1 MNSPVSASSAP
12 GSRSGSSGGDDGY
25 FMLSTFRSKNLLL
38 GRLPLE
44 LEDISTFRSKKL
56 AVECLPLELEAIVS
70 NENCTY
76 GCVDDISI
84 LSTRPPPTRCAAKVE
99 ALEQQQRLRRT
110 EDVALWLTL
119 AEAMLGE
126 VNIIIQQGDDELRN
140 KCVGDC
146 CPRNLKSTYKIGKR
160 VVKKMDS
167 VKELLNKAERFYSE
181 SAIVFKPPRNS
192 LLMPEWPLENTVGL
206 DSAVDKVWEAIENEN
221 VRIIRLC
228 GQGGVGKTT
237 LLKKVCNEFHRRS
250 HDFDVVIWAMVPTG
264 EGYIQKIQELI
275 RKKLDIPDEIWNQSG
290 EDEKGAEIFRVL
302 KRNKFVFLLDNVWE
316 PFDLIRLGI
325 KLSGYRNQ
333 SKVIFTTRSLR
344 LYLNFFSTAHET
356 IEVKCLPPEE
366 ALSLFRMTV
375 GESVL
380 SSDADLSELADTCAR
395 KCRGLPLALLTF
407 ARAMAGLD
415 NPRQWRHT
423 IELLHSSIR
432 DCRNGRID
440 ELIDLWVG
448 EGFLHGSNPC
458 DRGGFIVDALKSAYL
473 LETDESKQCVR
484 MHDIFRHMA
493 LWLARDQGRKKNKV
507 LVAKSGRLTDREL
520 RKWEVANWI
529 SLFGCI
535 ITKVNI
541 SRSPSC
547 PYLTTLL
554 LRDGEII
561 SFPDRFF
568 DSMPV
573 LKVLD
578 LSGNRSLVELPSN
591 IGNAKTL
598 KYLNLSLTSLEKL
611 PTDLGNL
618 RNLRCLLLDYTM
630 NLKWIPKE
638 VISNLLLL
646 QVYSKI
652 NGVDEHFSSVEK
664 EVSNLE
670 SLEIFRCSSLK
681 EFKVSVGCKVGNL
694 SKVSIGV
701 CPLLLNLNALAYA
714 RNLEILKIFD
724 CEALK
729 EVTSE
734 EMAFPRLKTVYL
746 TRLLNLKR
754 ICPSSS
760 CFPSLLEI
768 EVSKCQLLRLLPF
781 DLGSANLLQ
790 KIIGEIEWWNDLIW
804 DDEAVKHVCCSKFVS
819 TPSELIQNLY
829 PPRPAPVPPIPADPI
844 LAASLHAYR
853 AYLPRPH
860 PETPAVISSQ
870 DLDVIKVIS
879 KGYSS
884 TVQLVQHK
892 WTGQL
897 FALKIIEMDIE
908 ESVLSQ
914 IARKWRSIQS
924 SRCPFVVVHYSSS
937 YKDGVMSNILE
948 YMDGG
953 SLADFLKKVKSIPEP
968 YLAAICKQTLKGLIY
983 LHHEVHVIHRDIKPS
998 KLLINHRGE
1007 VKITDF
1013 GESAELIS
1021 YLGLAN
1027 KRANTFVGT
1036 YNYMSPERICGSSY
1050 GVDADIWSLG
1060 IVLLEC
1066 ATGKF
1071 PYSPPEQA
1079 EEWTSFFELMEHIVE
1094 GPAPCVPSDQF
1105 SPEFCSF
1112 ISARLQKDPKERK
1125 SAPELLELPFVKMY
1139 DDVEV
1144 DLSSYF
1150 SSADYGVVGM
1160 LHVGIL
1166 CENLERSL
1174 EFYQNILGLQI
1185 NEARPHDKLPYRG
1198 AWLWVGSEMIH
1209 LMELPNPDPLTGRPE
1224 HGGRD
1229 RHACISIR
1237 DVSKLQAIL
1246 DKAGN
1251 GLMVLFH
1258 LGTMSCNFLENRC
1271 FVTGDM
1277 LCFLINAFIALVL
1290 IHKTIG
1296 NNVMDVPEIAA
1307 DGFTY
1312 TGSCLGRESV
1322 LLTVFSLKDW
1332 TEDSI
1337 RCHRTLQ
1344 LPILHIAEDYSIA
1357 IKSLRMH
1364 LKTSSTV
1371 SCTKTIL
1378 VLHGAG
1384 TEDIAGMTW
1393 INTKQSVFK
1402 LSAAH
1407 QTVRLLPFPPLKAI
1421 SMVVVFAENLRAG
1434 SSHAHVLSFK
1444 LRTS

>member
-1 MNSPVSASSAP
+1 MDFLSPILDIGTRLWHCSARHVA
-12 GSRSGSSGGDDGY
+12 Y
-25 FMLSTFRSKNLLL
+25 IHHLKENLLN
-38 GRLPLE
+38 
-44 LEDISTFRSKKL
+44 
-56 AVECLPLELEAIVS
+56 LEAGSEALDHRRRDV
-70 NENCTY
+70 
-76 GCVDDISI
+76 
-84 LSTRPPPTRCAAKVE
+84 RAKVE
-99 ALEQQQRLRRT
+99 ALEQQLRLRRT
-110 EDVALWLTL
+110 EDVELWLTL
-119 AEAMLGE
+119 AEATLGE

-167 VKELLNKAERFYSE
+167 VKELLHKAERFYSE
-181 SAIVFKPPRNS
+181 SAIVFKPPRNR

-206 DSAVDKVWEAIENEN
+206 DSAVEKVWEAIENEN
-221 VRIIRLC
+221 VGIIRLC

-275 RKKLDIPDEIWNQSG
+275 RKKLDRPDEIWNH
-290 EDEKGAEIFRVL
+290 
-302 KRNKFVFLLDNVWE
+302 
-316 PFDLIRLGI
+316 
-325 KLSGYRNQ
+325 
-333 SKVIFTTRSLR
+333 
-344 LYLNFFSTAHET
+344 TAHET

-380 SSDADLSELADTCAR
+380 SSDADLSELANTFAR

-423 IELLHSSIR
+423 IELLHTHPSEIAGMGGHVFPLLKFSYDNLKEAKEQNCFLYCSLFPEDYNI
-432 DCRNGRID
+432 RID

-448 EGFLHGSNPC
+448 EGFLDGSNPC
-458 DRGGFIVDALKSAYL
+458 DHGGFIVDALKSAYL

-598 KYLNLSLTSLEKL
+598 KYLNLSLTSIEKL
-611 PTDLGNL
+611 PTDIGNL
-618 RNLRCLLLDYTM
+618 RNLRCLLLDYTT

-638 VISNLLLL
+638 
-646 QVYSKI
+646 
-652 NGVDEHFSSVEK
+652 
-664 EVSNLE
+664 
-670 SLEIFRCSSLK
+670 SLK
-681 EFKVSVGCKVGNL
+681 EFKVSAGCKVGNL

-729 EVTSE
+729 EVTSD
-734 EMAFPRLKTVYL
+734 EMAFPRLKTIYL

-768 EVSKCQLLRLLPF
+768 EVSKCQLLRQLPF

-804 DDEAVKHVCCSKFVS
+804 DDEAVKHVCRSKFVS
-819 TPSELIQNLY
+819 TPSKLIQNLY
-829 PPRPAPVPPIPADPI
+829 PPRPAPVPPRPAP
-844 LAASLHAYR
+844 LAPPPRRSAPRRRLV
-853 AYLPRPH
+853 LPLPPPRPA
-860 PETPAVISSQ
+860 PVPPPRPAPVDCPPPPCPQVPVVISSQ

-892 WTGQL
+892 WTRQL

-908 ESVLSQ
+908 ESVHSQ

-924 SRCPFVVVHYSSS
+924 SRCPFVVVHYS
-937 YKDGVMSNILE
+937 
-948 YMDGG
+948 
-953 SLADFLKKVKSIPEP
+953 FLKKVKSIPEP

-1013 GESAELIS
+1013 GESAELTS
-1021 YLGLAN
+1021 YLGL
-1027 KRANTFVGT
+1027 ANTFVGT

-1079 EEWTSFFELMEHIVE
+1079 KNGRAFMNLWNILLKDQHLVYLQINFRQSSALLFLHAIVSFTNY
-1094 GPAPCVPSDQF
+1094 S
-1105 SPEFCSF
+1105 
-1112 ISARLQKDPKERK
+1112 LQKDPKERK

-1150 SSADYGVVGM
+1150 SSA
-1160 LHVGIL
+1160 
-1166 CENLERSL
+1166 
-1174 EFYQNILGLQI
+1174 
-1185 NEARPHDKLPYRG
+1185 G
-1198 AWLWVGSEMIH
+1198 A
-1209 LMELPNPDPLTGRPE
+1209 
-1224 HGGRD
+1224 
-1229 RHACISIR
+1229 
-1237 DVSKLQAIL
+1237 
-1246 DKAGN
+1246 
-1251 GLMVLFH
+1251 
-1258 LGTMSCNFLENRC
+1258 
-1271 FVTGDM
+1271 
-1277 LCFLINAFIALVL
+1277 
-1290 IHKTIG
+1290 
-1296 NNVMDVPEIAA
+1296 
-1307 DGFTY
+1307 
-1312 TGSCLGRESV
+1312 
-1322 LLTVFSLKDW
+1322 
-1332 TEDSI
+1332 
-1337 RCHRTLQ
+1337 Q
-1344 LPILHIAEDYSIA
+1344 LATP
-1357 IKSLRMH
+1357 
-1364 LKTSSTV
+1364 
-1371 SCTKTIL
+1371 
-1378 VLHGAG
+1378 
-1384 TEDIAGMTW
+1384 
-1393 INTKQSVFK
+1393 
-1402 LSAAH
+1402 
-1407 QTVRLLPFPPLKAI
+1407 
-1421 SMVVVFAENLRAG
+1421 
-1434 SSHAHVLSFK
+1434 
-1444 LRTS
+1444 

>member
-1 MNSPVSASSAP
+1 MDCLSPILDIGTCLWHCSARHVA
-12 GSRSGSSGGDDGY
+12 Y
-25 FMLSTFRSKNLLL
+25 IHHLEENLLSL
-38 GRLPLE
+38 Q
-44 LEDISTFRSKKL
+44 
-56 AVECLPLELEAIVS
+56 A
-70 NENCTY
+70 
-76 GCVDDISI
+76 GCEVLNHRRRDV
-84 LSTRPPPTRCAAKVE
+84 RAKVE

-375 GESVL
+375 GVSVL
-380 SSDADLSELADTCAR
+380 SSDADLSELANTCAR

-423 IELLHSSIR
+423 IELLHSHPSEIAGMGGHVFPLLKFSY
-432 DCRNGRID
+432 DNLKEAKEQNCFLYCSLFPEDYNIRID
-440 ELIDLWVG
+440 ELIDLW
-448 EGFLHGSNPC
+448 
-458 DRGGFIVDALKSAYL
+458 
-473 LETDESKQCVR
+473 SKQCVR

-493 LWLARDQGRKKNKV
+493 LWLARDQGRNKNKV

-652 NGVDEHFSSVEK
+652 NGVDEHFSSVESMPYDEIDFLEALECLNHINK
-664 EVSNLE
+664 ICITIFCAPSLEKILQSYILRSCIRKLTVMECNGLISLHFTEEVSNLE

-734 EMAFPRLKTVYL
+734 KWHSP
-746 TRLLNLKR
+746 
-754 ICPSSS
+754 
-760 CFPSLLEI
+760 
-768 EVSKCQLLRLLPF
+768 VSKCQLLRLLPF

-844 LAASLHAYR
+844 LAASLH
-853 AYLPRPH
+853 LI
-860 PETPAVISSQ
+860 VLIF
-870 DLDVIKVIS
+870 
-879 KGYSS
+879 
-884 TVQLVQHK
+884 LVLILRLLLSYHHK
-892 WTGQL
+892 IWML
-897 FALKIIEMDIE
+897 LKLSVKIIEMDIE

-1021 YLGLAN
+1021 YVGLAN

-1071 PYSPPEQA
+1071 PYSPPEHA

-1112 ISARLQKDPKERK
+1112 ISACLQKDPKERK

-1246 DKAGN
+1246 DKAGIPYTLSRSGRPAIFTRDPDAN
-1251 GLMVLFH
+1251 ALEFTQCVVCDLESIRNAEADALIVLK
-1258 LGTMSCNFLENRC
+1258 LKS
-1271 FVTGDM
+1271 
-1277 LCFLINAFIALVL
+1277 
-1290 IHKTIG
+1290 
-1296 NNVMDVPEIAA
+1296 VM
-1307 DGFTY
+1307 
-1312 TGSCLGRESV
+1312 
-1322 LLTVFSLKDW
+1322 LTVFNLKDW

-1344 LPILHIAEDYSIA
+1344 LPILHIAEEYSIA
-1357 IKSLRMH
+1357 IKSLHMH

-1371 SCTKTIL
+1371 FPVQKTIL

-1444 LRTS
+1444 LRTSRFCASKNLLQLALTTGHFDFIFTILCDY